1 MVENGDDGSNGM
13 NGFAWELESCG
24 NCTRTKK
31 RCTFEWLKS
40 QEPALKTRKHPKVP
54 EQDRSFKRTKL
65 DRLTVNDEESISVSP
80 EDDFWCAIECPTRS
94 SGGTSI
100 SKSMSSN
107 GLPSDMYSLP
117 PLHDGTESHVLT
129 MDISP
134 HQVLVGDATC
144 AFGDF
149 LEPGSGHYDAPL
161 TTSTFVTSRDF
172 DLPAE
177 GFLEPSN
184 EFVGGTWCEGGG
196 SDFMHLIPRPKQPAS
211 LVSILSPDEE
221 TEEHQDNS
229 HPKVN
234 FAFGPSPMSLSERL
248 SKTTNHA
255 ILTENLMKVYHD
267 SMENAL
273 SCWLN
278 ERTCPYRGLV
288 IANTADF
295 GESSL
300 HREWG
305 PDWSNRIFRRVFSLD
320 RMAGKIRDKPLSRSE
335 EAATTRALYLVI
347 MAFATQWAQA
357 SKRSR
362 DQHLPGRRSL
372 RKTSN
377 PEPGI
382 EIVCSDE
389 LEFDRIIQDAYWRE
403 ARRALLD
410 CADVESFKVSFAN
423 IIFSLTQKPMTQE
436 QQADLRQAHGS
447 HTDQMSIIPGD
458 FRQVLSRVENLMD
471 EDGPPIHLEQGVRI
485 VHSLRHRL
493 QRRER
498 ALEKSSQTIGQATIL
513 SHEDRRAVD
522 LIAWLGYMLESLTSA
537 MHQRPL
543 VVADKDC
550 DVLPESIEALNLSD
564 ERDTA
569 CRRVTAKPGASRLWN
584 DYFFLQ
590 EQSNRRGAVL
600 RWPCSY
606 EDAAAGLTDAA
617 PIKVLLY
624 RKVTLLQTLFTRREN
639 SERIE
644 DAIQESLTV
653 YDHWKATY
661 EPFFRDC
668 INHHDSLPDRI
679 QSWYICLTGHWHL
692 ATLLLADI
700 IESIDESKLGLDTH
714 YLLRSSANLV
724 QNLRRYNSHVVSDL
738 ARCATPR
745 DDATFPQS
753 KHFHFALNEGA
764 LLTEPWTAIL
774 IRVFAKSAILLMEEA
789 WNVLKH
795 SSVDGG
801 WAAELVQQ
809 RSEDCVRALKYLGKK
824 SDCARMV
831 GDTLADTLLVSFG
844 NNWNTEGMVTMNTRD
859 IWEPGLYD
867 DNSFVLENLGFGATN
882 FV

>member
-1 MVENGDDGSNGM
+1 
-13 NGFAWELESCG
+13 
-24 NCTRTKK
+24 
-31 RCTFEWLKS
+31 
-40 QEPALKTRKHPKVP
+40 
-54 EQDRSFKRTKL
+54 
-65 DRLTVNDEESISVSP
+65 
-80 EDDFWCAIECPTRS
+80 
-94 SGGTSI
+94 
-100 SKSMSSN
+100 
-107 GLPSDMYSLP
+107 
-117 PLHDGTESHVLT
+117 
-129 MDISP
+129 
-134 HQVLVGDATC
+134 
-144 AFGDF
+144 
-149 LEPGSGHYDAPL
+149 
-161 TTSTFVTSRDF
+161 
-172 DLPAE
+172 
-177 GFLEPSN
+177 
-184 EFVGGTWCEGGG
+184 
-196 SDFMHLIPRPKQPAS
+196 
-211 LVSILSPDEE
+211 
-221 TEEHQDNS
+221 
-229 HPKVN
+229 
-234 FAFGPSPMSLSERL
+234 
-248 SKTTNHA
+248 
-255 ILTENLMKVYHD
+255 
-267 SMENAL
+267 
-273 SCWLN
+273 
-278 ERTCPYRGLV
+278 
-288 IANTADF
+288 
-295 GESSL
+295 
-300 HREWG
+300 
-305 PDWSNRIFRRVFSLD
+305 
-320 RMAGKIRDKPLSRSE
+320 
-335 EAATTRALYLVI
+335 
-347 MAFATQWAQA
+347 
-357 SKRSR
+357 
-362 DQHLPGRRSL
+362 
-372 RKTSN
+372 
-377 PEPGI
+377 
-382 EIVCSDE
+382 
-389 LEFDRIIQDAYWRE
+389 
-403 ARRALLD
+403 
-410 CADVESFKVSFAN
+410 
-423 IIFSLTQKPMTQE
+423 MTQE
-436 QQADLRQAHGS
+436 QQADLRQEHGS
-447 HTDQMSIIPGD
+447 HTDQMPIIPGD

-653 YDHWKATY
+653 YDHWKVTY

-724 QNLRRYNSHVVSDL
+724 QNLRRYNSHIVSDL

-867 DNSFVLENLGFGATN
+867 DNSFVLENHGFGATN